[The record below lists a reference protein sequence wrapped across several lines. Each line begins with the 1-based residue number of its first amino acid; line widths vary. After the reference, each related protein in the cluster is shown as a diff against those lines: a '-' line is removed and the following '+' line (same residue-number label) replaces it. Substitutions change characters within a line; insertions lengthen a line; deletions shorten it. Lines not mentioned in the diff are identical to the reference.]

1 MEDTQLILDI
11 MSKQQI
17 QSKKEDNINQRANTN
32 VSNDQP
38 RHPLLSSFLFSHKQI
53 DNSYNRWNVIASWF
67 SPPKSM
73 N

>member
-17 QSKKEDNINQRANTN
+17 QSKKEDNINTQANIN
-32 VSNDQP
+32 VSNDRP